1 MVCSRIK
8 AQVSESDLVTGRK
21 WFLYSTGDSHIIFGP
36 KGTGTLSKVV
46 RKDGYA
52 VQSMSGNTR
61 GSNQYQKKNKSY
73 GATGGITEALQE
85 AITLLLKLRCFTRLI
100 GVLRMTCASI
110 PIGLPM
116 QQTWPLRRRRT
127 RLRATRSSPSGG

>member
-52 VQSMSGNTR
+52 VQSMSGNAR

-73 GATGGITEALQE
+73 GATGGYHFTIEAKVLYKINWSFE
-85 AITLLLKLRCFTRLI
+85 NGDLTVRLLPNPTI
-100 GVLRMTCASI
+100 
-110 PIGLPM
+110 
-116 QQTWPLRRRRT
+116 
-127 RLRATRSSPSGG
+127 